1 MSRGM
6 RTLLLIF
13 MTMILAACGPQGGT
27 MLTVEDLEQESGT
40 DNDGLGEGEE
50 EEEVVVTPAPTPT
63 PAPGQSKVS
72 FYLSST
78 QHRLAHDVAQFW
90 EGCQA
95 EQIVK
100 GGYESDSVCSKA
112 YVQPAFGRH
121 LNRHFV
127 SCVKTAAARAGF
139 NEPARIFVRH
149 WGSYNDRTARGSTR
163 LSMHAYARAI
173 DLVNI
178 NLYDAAGALKRVSTH
193 VRDYTGANAV
203 FYDEFRACWK
213 ATIPATCRSS
223 DTESS
228 GSIGFPSSKMGGN
241 TLHNDHLHLSY
252 PLCAG

>member
-1 MSRGM
+1 
-6 RTLLLIF
+6 
-13 MTMILAACGPQGGT
+13 
-27 MLTVEDLEQESGT
+27 MLTVEDLESQDGG
-40 DNDGLGEGEE
+40 NDGLTIPDGNEDGGEE
-50 EEEVVVTPAPTPT
+50 PVVITPAPTPT
-63 PAPGQSKVS
+63 PLPGTSKVA

-78 QHRLAHDVAQFW
+78 QHTLAHDKAQFW
-90 EGCQA
+90 EGCQD
-95 EQIVK
+95 QIVK
-100 GGYESDSVCSKA
+100 GGYESDTVCSKA

-121 LNRHFV
+121 LNKHFV
-127 SCVKTAAARAGF
+127 GCAKQAAAKAGF
-139 NEPARIFVRH
+139 AVPVRVFMRH

-173 DLVNI
+173 DVVNI
-178 NLYDAAGALKRVSTH
+178 NLYDAAGKLKKVSTH
-193 VRDYTGANAV
+193 VRDYSGANAI

-213 ATIPATCRSS
+213 ATIPSSCRTS